1 MELAG
6 SVRSHTNEGR
16 ISSRITSGFGYG
28 FATFQNPAWDLSQIL
43 LATGGRVLSG
53 SLKTVFRSIS
63 TDSRK
68 VEPGDL
74 FLALTGDRFDGHIF
88 VHEALKK
95 GAAGLI
101 VSKMQEIPGSVPIV
115 LVEDTL
121 KALGDLAGYR
131 RSQMH
136 ALKVLG
142 VTGSSGKTTVKE
154 MAAAILG
161 QRNRVLK
168 TMGNFNNLVGLPLS
182 LLSVSYCHDFAVLEM
197 GMNRPGEIA
206 MLTRIAEPDVSCI
219 VNVQDAHLTG
229 LGDIKGVAKAKG
241 ELFQGSKSWGILVV
255 NIDDKMIRSLARS
268 CGQEKITFGRNRKAD
283 VRATHLHSLGEKG
296 MAFTLHIHGKKTRVK
311 TKGLGRHNVMNC
323 LAAAAMAV
331 GVGMNIHEVSEGLS
345 LFKPFDKRQQ
355 VKDLPGGLKLLDDC
369 YNANP
374 ASMEA
379 AIETLK
385 TLGHGQKTAAI
396 LGDMLEL
403 GDQAESAHRL
413 IGESVVGHKID
424 YLLTVGDFGQAVV
437 QGAIDSGMARKRAKN
452 FASKGELSNHL
463 HKLEDKGELLPG
475 DWILVKG
482 SRGIRME
489 TIISELKN
497 KA

>member
-16 ISSRITSGFGYG
+16 IRSRSTSGFGYG

-74 FLALTGDRFDGHIF
+74 FLALTGDRLDGHVF

-101 VSKMQEIPGSVPIV
+101 VSKMQEIPGSVPVV

-161 QRNRVLK
+161 QGNRVLK

-197 GMNRPGEIA
+197 GMNRSGEIA
-206 MLTRIAEPDVSCI
+206 RLTRIAEPDVSCI

-229 LGDIKGVAKAKG
+229 LGDIQGVAKAKG
-241 ELFQGSKSWGILVV
+241 ELFQGSKSWGILVI
-255 NIDDKMIRSLARS
+255 NIDDKRIRSLARS

-296 MAFTLHIHGKKTRVK
+296 MAFTLHIHGEKTRVK
-311 TKGLGRHNVMNC
+311 TKGLGKHNVMNC

-331 GVGMNIHEVSEGLS
+331 GVGMNIHEISEGLS

-413 IGESVVGHKID
+413 IGESVVCHKID
-424 YLLTVGDFGQAVV
+424 YLLTVGDFGQEVV

-452 FASKGELSNHL
+452 FASKEDLSNYL

-497 KA
+497 KV